1 MTRED
6 GKHENHDGDDS
17 CMGGGFLIRDITQRG
32 YKRVPVTVPVS
43 ITSLMIFLRR
53 TCVDFN
59 PVGIRR
65 ESYGSDLLKHGE
77 AENYS
82 DTLPT

>member
-1 MTRED
+1 MMAMAAARVMD
-6 GKHENHDGDDS
+6 
-17 CMGGGFLIRDITQRG
+17 FLFVISRDG
-32 YKRVPVTVPVS
+32 YKRVPVSVPVS

-53 TCVDFN
+53 TCVDLI

-65 ESYGSDLLKHGE
+65 ESYESDLLKYEG
-77 AENYS
+77 ADNYS